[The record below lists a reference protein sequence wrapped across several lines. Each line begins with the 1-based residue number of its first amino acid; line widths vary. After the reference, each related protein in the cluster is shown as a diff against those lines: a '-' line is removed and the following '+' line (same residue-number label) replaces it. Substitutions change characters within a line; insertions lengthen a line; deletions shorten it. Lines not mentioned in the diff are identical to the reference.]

1 MSAEVSTGL
10 DQAAVTEP
18 YRIEKHAHL
27 FAVWAASRA
36 ASVKGCRISVAQGRA
51 ILESCGFVADLST
64 PDQLPDAA
72 NIDDE
77 HRAWRETAS
86 KLAFAKG
93 GSLTH
98 GVAAKL
104 INIYLKS
111 RFVCAG
117 YSSHER
123 VAALHPPIDK
133 LLLEELAHKNLE
145 GHARVW
151 RKASRDGWS
160 KMNSD
165 EYERLISLIRDCLH
179 GQPLWM
185 IEEYWRG
192 NQ

>member
-1 MSAEVSTGL
+1 MRNWRLLGVISTFVLELRGRKL
-10 DQAAVTEP
+10 EYALRSSFDLMVNRSTS
-18 YRIEKHAHL
+18 HL
-27 FAVWAASRA
+27 GFSNHDER
-36 ASVKGCRISVAQGRA
+36 
-51 ILESCGFVADLST
+51 ESS
-64 PDQLPDAA
+64 
-72 NIDDE
+72 
-77 HRAWRETAS
+77 
-86 KLAFAKG
+86 
-93 GSLTH
+93 

-145 GHARVW
+145 RHARVW